1 MEPQTGAH
9 QQRVRGSD
17 GQVSPP
23 DAARSAVPVELS
35 EEQRQVLDCLQEAAT
50 GLTTRQLESRLSRNR
65 DSLDGVLSELMER
78 QLVSRLNTLIPSYA
92 YRRAGSRADT
102 E

>member
-1 MEPQTGAH
+1 
-9 QQRVRGSD
+9 
-17 GQVSPP
+17 
-23 DAARSAVPVELS
+23 VELS
-35 EEQRQVLDCLQEAAT
+35 DEQRQVLDCLQKAAT
-50 GLTTRQLESRLSRNR
+50 GLTTRQLESRLCRNR
-65 DSLDGVLSELMER
+65 DSLEGVLSELMER